1 MSRIPIRIRVTL
13 AFAVVM
19 AVLLAALGLFIYDRV
34 DSQLNETLNQGLQGR
49 INEAIQVTRQSDPDE
64 LREGRLL
71 AESEESFGQILTR
84 SGSVLDTTSQLGPGP
99 SLDAADLRRAG
110 SGQVYVERDNLPDSD
125 APARL
130 LAAPVRAE
138 GQNLIVVVGTALDD
152 RDDELSSLA
161 KVLLI
166 GGPIALLLASLAGYL
181 AIGAALRPV
190 ERMRRRAA
198 VISGGEADERLPVPE
213 AEDELRRLGETL
225 NSMLGRL
232 EATLE
237 RERRFVDDA
246 SHELRTPLAL
256 HKTEL
261 EIALRHARSADE
273 LRASIG
279 SAIEEVDRLIGL
291 AEDLLVVARAQEG
304 GLELRR
310 ERVDADRLLEAVAT
324 RFEARAAETGRTI
337 EIADSKP
344 PATVDVDRIRVE
356 QALTNV
362 VDNALRHG
370 AGDVHL
376 EARRA
381 DGSVE
386 LHVTDYGNGFPAG
399 FEARAFERFSR
410 ADAARSGGGTGLGLA
425 IVETIAAAHGGGA
438 HAANRPG
445 GGADVWIT
453 LPVA

>member
-1 MSRIPIRIRVTL
+1 M
-13 AFAVVM
+13 
-19 AVLLAALGLFIYDRV
+19 
-34 DSQLNETLNQGLQGR
+34 
-49 INEAIQVTRQSDPDE
+49 
-64 LREGRLL
+64 
-71 AESEESFGQILTR
+71 
-84 SGSVLDTTSQLGPGP
+84 
-99 SLDAADLRRAG
+99 
-110 SGQVYVERDNLPDSD
+110 
-125 APARL
+125 
-130 LAAPVRAE
+130 
-138 GQNLIVVVGTALDD
+138 
-152 RDDELSSLA
+152 
-161 KVLLI
+161 
-166 GGPIALLLASLAGYL
+166 
-181 AIGAALRPV
+181 
-190 ERMRRRAA
+190 
-198 VISGGEADERLPVPE
+198 
-213 AEDELRRLGETL
+213 
-225 NSMLGRL
+225 
-232 EATLE
+232 
-237 RERRFVDDA
+237 
-246 SHELRTPLAL
+246 
-256 HKTEL
+256 
-261 EIALRHARSADE
+261 
-273 LRASIG
+273 G

-310 ERVDADRLLEAVAT
+310 ERVDAERLLGAVAT
-324 RFEARAAETGRTI
+324 RFEARAAEAGRTI
-337 EIADSKP
+337 EVADSKP

-381 DGSVE
+381 DGRSSS
-386 LHVTDYGNGFPAG
+386 TSPTPGPGFPTG

>member
-1 MSRIPIRIRVTL
+1 VSRIPIRIRVTL

-19 AVLLAALGLFIYDRV
+19 ALLLAGLGAFIYGRV
-34 DSQLNETLNQGLQGR
+34 DSQLNETIDQGLQGR
-49 INEAIQVTRQSDPDE
+49 MSEAVRITRQSDPDE

-71 AESEESFGQILTR
+71 AESEESFGQILTT
-84 SGSVLDTTSQLGPGP
+84 SGSVLDTTSQLGPEP
-99 SLDAADLRRAG
+99 ALDSADRARAANAP
-110 SGQVYVERDNLPDSD
+110 VFVERDGLPASD

-130 LAAPVRAE
+130 LAAPVSSE
-138 GQNLIVVVGTALDD
+138 GNRLIVVVGTALDD
-152 RDDELSSLA
+152 RDDELATLA
-161 KVLLI
+161 RVLLI
-166 GGPIALLLASLAGYL
+166 GGPVALLLASLAGYA

-198 VISGGEADERLPVPE
+198 EISGGEADERLPVPD

-225 NSMLGRL
+225 NSMLARL
-232 EATLE
+232 NSTLE

-261 EIALRHARSADE
+261 EVALRHATSADD
-273 LRASIG
+273 LRAAIG

-304 GLELRR
+304 GLELHR

-324 RFEARAAETGRTI
+324 RFEARAAEAGRSI
-337 EIADSKP
+337 EVADSKP
-344 PATVDVDRIRVE
+344 ATAIDVDRVRLE

-370 AGDVHL
+370 GGDVHL
-376 EARRA
+376 DARRA

-386 LHVTDYGNGFPAG
+386 LHVTDSGAGFPAG
-399 FEARAFERFSR
+399 FVARAFERFSR
-410 ADAARSGGGTGLGLA
+410 ADAARAGGGTGLGLA
-425 IVETIAAAHGGGA
+425 IVETIASAHGGTA
-438 HAANRPG
+438 HATNRPG

>member
-261 EIALRHARSADE
+261 EIALRHAGSADE

-344 PATVDVDRIRVE
+344 PATVDVDRIRLD

-386 LHVTDYGNGFPAG
+386 LHVT
-399 FEARAFERFSR
+399 RCVTS
-410 ADAARSGGGTGLGLA
+410 
-425 IVETIAAAHGGGA
+425 
-438 HAANRPG
+438 
-445 GGADVWIT
+445 
-453 LPVA
+453 PVVPSE